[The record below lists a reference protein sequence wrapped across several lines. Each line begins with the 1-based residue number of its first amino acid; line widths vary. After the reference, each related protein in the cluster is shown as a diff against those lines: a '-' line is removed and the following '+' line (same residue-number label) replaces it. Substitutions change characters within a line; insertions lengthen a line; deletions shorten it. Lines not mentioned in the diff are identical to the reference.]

1 MKSKPSSKIGL
12 PSNSKLFL
20 FTTRISDVSD
30 LNFLKTS
37 SSTVSEQKKSSHLFG
52 LICRPTSLAVLII
65 LLKFSKT
72 ISGTSAIVASSRYQ
86 TFNSVVFELY
96 YGFCVFRG
104 KKHTYTRKGYKI
116 TGLS

>member
-52 LICRPTSLAVLII
+52 LICRPTSLDLNLFFRQID
-65 LLKFSKT
+65 LS
-72 ISGTSAIVASSRYQ
+72 
-86 TFNSVVFELY
+86 FEFQRL
-96 YGFCVFRG
+96 RN
-104 KKHTYTRKGYKI
+104 
-116 TGLS
+116 

>member
-12 PSNSKLFL
+12 PSNCKLFIFL

-52 LICRPTSLAVLII
+52 LICRPTSLAVLMI

-72 ISGTSAIVASSRYQ
+72 ISLIRNVSYC
-86 TFNSVVFELY
+86 
-96 YGFCVFRG
+96 CV
-104 KKHTYTRKGYKI
+104 I
-116 TGLS
+116 

>member
-1 MKSKPSSKIGL
+1 VCEFKFSCSIFFKRRKTFSIFFLAMKSKPSSKIGL

-37 SSTVSEQKKSSHLFG
+37 SSTVPEQKKSSHLFG

-65 LLKFSKT
+65 NLYFNILHNHRHHISK
-72 ISGTSAIVASSRYQ
+72 
-86 TFNSVVFELY
+86 
-96 YGFCVFRG
+96 
-104 KKHTYTRKGYKI
+104 
-116 TGLS
+116 

>member
-37 SSTVSEQKKSSHLFG
+37 SSTVSEQKKKVHIYFG
-52 LICRPTSLAVLII
+52 
-65 LLKFSKT
+65 
-72 ISGTSAIVASSRYQ
+72 
-86 TFNSVVFELY
+86 FNM
-96 YGFCVFRG
+96 
-104 KKHTYTRKGYKI
+104 
-116 TGLS
+116 